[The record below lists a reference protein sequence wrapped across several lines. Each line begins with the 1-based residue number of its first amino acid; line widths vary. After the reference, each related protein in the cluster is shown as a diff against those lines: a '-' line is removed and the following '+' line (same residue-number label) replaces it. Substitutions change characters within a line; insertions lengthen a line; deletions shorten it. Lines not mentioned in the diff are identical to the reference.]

1 MGLGVA
7 STCASYGDPRGGC
20 TCTDTCPLHPCLH
33 LHLRLHLRLPLRL
46 HLHLHLHLQ
55 VTLAKQGDYVE
66 AQKVKVQGDGLEAT
80 EIERARQVP

>member
-1 MGLGVA
+1 
-7 STCASYGDPRGGC
+7 
-20 TCTDTCPLHPCLH
+20 
-33 LHLRLHLRLPLRL
+33 
-46 HLHLHLHLQ
+46 

>member
-1 MGLGVA
+1 LGLGVA
-7 STCASYGDPRGGC
+7 SACASYGDPRGGY

-33 LHLRLHLRLPLRL
+33 L